1 MNSARRVLHPTSCAP
16 PLIVLLVAG
25 ALALGACGGSGQAT
39 STSTPASTSSP
50 ASSSTASA
58 TGDTSPLATPTT
70 PAQVVAAYAA
80 ALEEFRSPI
89 DLFSRHARSED
100 RAIGY
105 IRRGSKAV
113 KAYQDYW
120 QGGQAGITVTPR
132 SWFAGSHSA
141 ILEERGDW
149 TGAAGYAVNL
159 FRIRGGKITTWYVY
173 YSDWLSDRVP
183 KLEPP
188 LLTTA
193 AGSSDT
199 ETLSRSRGDSYMAA
213 LQALA
218 PARLASLYSEDVVY
232 QDTSRDVHYTGS
244 AAALAEHAKMFDL
257 KGLRFQAAGM
267 LAGPGWAAVMWRR
280 TDREGGKP
288 PAGYPAELATWA
300 VRPTIC
306 GVSILEIR
314 DGKIARET
322 IYSDHLRTRY

>member
-1 MNSARRVLHPTSCAP
+1 MNRPRVSRPFVFVALL
-16 PLIVLLVAG
+16 LILLFVAG
-25 ALALGACGGSGQAT
+25 ALALAACGGSGQAT
-39 STSTPASTSSP
+39 STTTPASTSSP
-50 ASSSTASA
+50 VSSSTASA

-100 RAIGY
+100 RAIGD

-113 KAYQDYW
+113 KAYQDYY

-132 SWFAGSHSA
+132 SWLSGSNGA

-149 TGAAGYAVNL
+149 GGAAGYAVNL
-159 FRIRGGKITTWYVY
+159 FRIRGGKITVWYVY

-188 LLTTA
+188 LLKTPL
-193 AGSSDT
+193 GSSDT
-199 ETLSRSRGDSYMAA
+199 EPLSRSRADAYMSA

-218 PARLASLYSEDVVY
+218 PARLASLYAHDVVY
-232 QDTSRDVHYTGS
+232 QDTSRDVHYAGP
-244 AAALAEHAKMFDL
+244 AAAVAAHAKMFAL
-257 KGLRFQAAGM
+257 KGLRFETAGV

-288 PAGYPAELATWA
+288 PDGYPPELAKWA